1 MDKFLDFLLKYVF
14 LQLILEYELQNV
26 ISKF

>member
-14 LQLILEYELQNV
+14 LWLILEYELQNV